1 MSTQGR
7 RYKSSPVWGIARP
20 LLVGILAAFAVTLA
34 LVAVFA
40 LFFLIIEKVA
50 DSAIMPLALL
60 SAALG
65 CFVGAYCC
73 TSLTHS
79 NGLIFGAIIGMAVF
93 LIVWLIGMFCSDSI
107 FGTNNAIKVILLT
120 GAGGIGGYLGCG
132 RRPRRQR

>member
-7 RYKSSPVWGIARP
+7 RCKYSPIWGTARP

-34 LVAVFA
+34 LVAVFS

-60 SAALG
+60 SAAVG

-73 TSLTHS
+73 AMLTRK
-79 NGLIFGAIIGMAVF
+79 NGFMLGAIIGMAVF

-120 GAGGIGGYLGCG
+120 GVGGIGGYLGCG
-132 RRPRRQR
+132 RKPRR